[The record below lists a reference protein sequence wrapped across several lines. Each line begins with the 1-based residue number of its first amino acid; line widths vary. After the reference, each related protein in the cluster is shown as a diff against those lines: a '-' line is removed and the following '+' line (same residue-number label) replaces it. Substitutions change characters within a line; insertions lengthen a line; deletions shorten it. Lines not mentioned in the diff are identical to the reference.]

1 MDTTGQKIRQLRKNL
16 GLTQKELGKNIGVSP
31 ATVTLWEKDQ
41 TLPSGDNGAK
51 LVEILNV
58 SWEELRGQGEFSRK
72 VIELMSSHDNN
83 TRPNVAGQN
92 PPLFNKEEAKQYLK
106 DMHYK
111 PLETSCNTS
120 IPTNLLSSKVFGII
134 EDANGLTPA
143 INKGDRIFIKP
154 ELPILAG
161 TYSMFWVSDS
171 LVVGKITSTPGGMYL
186 EFNLSTPG
194 WESIPISNEDYIGRV
209 IAIDPSWAS
218 ESRAM

>member
-1 MDTTGQKIRQLRKNL
+1 MDTTGQKIRQLRKSL

-58 SWEELRGQGEFSRK
+58 SWDELRGHAEFSRQ
-72 VIELMSSHDNN
+72 VTELMTSYRNKRRLN
-83 TRPNVAGQN
+83 IPGKA
-92 PPLFNKEEAKQYLK
+92 PPLFDKEEAKNYLK
-106 DMHYK
+106 DTHFK
-111 PLETSCNTS
+111 PLNVSYDTS
-120 IPTNLLSSKVFGII
+120 IPTNLLSARVFGII
-134 EDANGLTPA
+134 EDTNGLTPD

-154 ELPILAG
+154 ELPILTG
-161 TYSMFWVSDS
+161 TYSMFWLSDQ
-171 LVVGKITSTPGGMYL
+171 LVVGRVTSTPGGMFL

-209 IAIDPSWAS
+209 IAIDPSWAC